1 MVAPF
6 FAFSWS
12 AKSRIEILSL
22 DNKTHK
28 MRINKNQ
35 SHAISGNKSDEHVQ
49 ENSQGEI
56 DEEGELV
63 GRNKKTDHIF

>member
-1 MVAPF
+1 
-6 FAFSWS
+6 
-12 AKSRIEILSL
+12 
-22 DNKTHK
+22 

-56 DEEGELV
+56 DEEGELAD
-63 GRNKKTDHIF
+63 RNKKLTIYFDK